1 MNYIYTNTRD
11 NRQYILNPM
20 VTMGEKV
27 CLVDMANCE
36 DKFVSPRTL
45 KRWYS
50 KTVTEQPVVELRAF
64 TGMKIGLFRAEL
76 SLNTNT
82 LYLWT
87 KSNKLLTFDSHIGV
101 QINAKNPRFANKIEN
116 TYDFLESTLNWVLS

>member
-1 MNYIYTNTRD
+1 MNYIYTHICD

-20 VTMGEKV
+20 ITIGEKV

-36 DKFVSPRTL
+36 DKFVSPNTL
-45 KRWYS
+45 KRWYN

-87 KSNKLLTFDSHIGV
+87 KQNKFLTFDPDTGN
-101 QINAKNPRFANKIEN
+101 QTNAKNPKFANRIHD
-116 TYDFLESTLNWVLS
+116 TYDFLESSLNWVLS

>member
-1 MNYIYTNTRD
+1 MNYIYTHICD

-20 VTMGEKV
+20 ITMGEKV

-36 DKFVSPRTL
+36 DKFVSPNTL
-45 KRWYS
+45 KRWYN

-87 KSNKLLTFDSHIGV
+87 KQKKLLTFDPDMGT
-101 QINAKNPRFANKIEN
+101 QTNAKNPKVANRIHN
-116 TYDFLESTLNWVLS
+116 TYDFLESSLKWVLS

>member
-27 CLVDMANCE
+27 CLVDMASCE
-36 DKFVSPRTL
+36 DKFVSPKTL

-50 KTVTEQPVVELRAF
+50 KTATAQSVVELRAF
-64 TGMKIGLFRAEL
+64 TGMKIGLFCANMA
-76 SLNTNT
+76 SNTNT

-87 KSNKLLTFDSHIGV
+87 KKNNLLAFDPDTGI
-101 QINAKNPRFANKIEN
+101 QKNAKNPKFANRIHN
-116 TYDFLESTLNWVLS
+116 TYDFLESSLKWVLS

>member
-11 NRQYILNPM
+11 HRQYILNPM
-20 VTMGEKV
+20 ITMGEKV
-27 CLVDMANCE
+27 CLVDMASCE
-36 DKFVSPRTL
+36 DKFVSPKTL

-64 TGMKIGLFRAEL
+64 TGMKIGLFRVEL
-76 SLNTNT
+76 DLNTNT

-87 KSNKLLTFDSHIGV
+87 KQNKLLTFDPDMGT
-101 QINAKNPRFANKIEN
+101 QTNAKNPKFANRIHN
-116 TYDFLESTLNWVLS
+116 TYDFLESSLKWVLY

>member
-20 VTMGEKV
+20 ITMGEKV
-27 CLVDMANCE
+27 CLVDMASCE
-36 DKFVSPRTL
+36 DTFVSPKTL
-45 KRWYS
+45 KRWYN

-76 SLNTNT
+76 ALNTNT

-87 KSNKLLTFDSHIGV
+87 KQNKFLTFDPGTGT
-101 QINAKNPRFANKIEN
+101 QTNAKNPKFANRIHS
-116 TYDFLESTLNWVLS
+116 TYDFLESSLKWVLS

>member
-11 NRQYILNPM
+11 NRQYVLNPM
-20 VTMGEKV
+20 VTMDEKV
-27 CLVDMANCE
+27 CLVDMASCE
-36 DKFVSPRTL
+36 DKFVSPKTL

-76 SLNTNT
+76 ATNTNT

-87 KSNKLLTFDSHIGV
+87 KQNKLLTFDPDMGT
-101 QINAKNPRFANKIEN
+101 QTNAKNPKFANRIHN
-116 TYDFLESTLNWVLS
+116 TYDFLESSLKWVLS

>member
-20 VTMGEKV
+20 ITMGDKV
-27 CLVDMANCE
+27 CLIDMVSCE
-36 DKFVSPRTL
+36 DKFVSPKTL

-50 KTVTEQPVVELRAF
+50 RTVTEQPVVELRAF

-76 SLNTNT
+76 ATNTHT

-87 KSNKLLTFDSHIGV
+87 KQNKLLTFDPDTGN
-101 QINAKNPRFANKIEN
+101 QTNAKNPKFANRIHN
-116 TYDFLESTLNWVLS
+116 TYDFLEDSLKWVLS

>member
-1 MNYIYTNTRD
+1 MNYIYINTRD

-20 VTMGEKV
+20 ITMGEKV

-36 DKFVSPRTL
+36 DKFVSLKTL

-50 KTVTEQPVVELRAF
+50 KTITEQPVVELRAF

-76 SLNTNT
+76 ATNTNT

-87 KSNKLLTFDSHIGV
+87 KQNKLLTFDPDMGN
-101 QINAKNPRFANKIEN
+101 QTNAKNPKFANRIHD
-116 TYDFLESTLNWVLS
+116 TYDFLESSLKWVLS

>member
-20 VTMGEKV
+20 ITMGEKV
-27 CLVDMANCE
+27 CLVDMASCE
-36 DKFVSPRTL
+36 DKFVSPKTL

-64 TGMKIGLFRAEL
+64 TGMKIGLFRAEFDTNV
-76 SLNTNT
+76 NTM
-82 LYLWT
+82 YIWT

-101 QINAKNPRFANKIEN
+101 QINAKNPRFANKIGS
-116 TYDFLESTLNWVLS
+116 TYDFLKSTLEWAIS